1 LISKPFAVSVLII
14 THLVGIWGL
23 GATMVAE
30 IFKLLIPVQLLLCLS
45 LLLYFEFK
53 QVPQSAVISWP
64 VIAILGWLIELIGVY
79 TTFIF
84 GKYEYGNALGIGLFG
99 IPFLIG
105 INWLLLIVAVYNLNI
120 GYLNQLSIRLQIVI
134 KSLFLTLLDYFIEP
148 VAIKLDFWHWYNQ
161 PVPLHNYIGWMIT
174 SILLLSIYHISNHK
188 KTTDNPIAATLL
200 GCQLIFFIALSYR
213 L

>member
-1 LISKPFAVSVLII
+1 MISKQFAISVLVI

-23 GATMVAE
+23 GATMAAG

-45 LLLYFEFK
+45 LLLYFEFE
-53 QVPQSAVISWP
+53 QVSRSAVISWP
-64 VIAILGWLIELIGVY
+64 IIATLGWLIEFIGVY

-84 GKYEYGNALGIGLFG
+84 GKYEYGNALGIGLFD

-105 INWLLLIVAVYNLNI
+105 VNWLLLIVAVSNLNI
-120 GYLNQLSIRLQIVI
+120 SYLNRLTIRLQIII
-134 KSLFLTLLDYFIEP
+134 KALFLTILDYFIEP

-161 PVPLHNYIGWMIT
+161 PVPLHNYMGWMIT
-174 SILLLSIYHISNHK
+174 SVLLLSIYQFSNRK
-188 KTTDNPIAATLL
+188 RSTDNPIAGTLL
-200 GCQLIFFIALSYR
+200 GCQLIFFIALNYR